1 VQLVAAS
8 GEHMGEAIAEA
19 REHVPGSWAVA
30 VDNAEGK
37 EIPLGESVG
46 KGHVISLGD
55 APADTPI
62 FQWPTGVLPSL
73 ANPAAYAN
81 AAPGWTVR
89 PESKLL
95 VIEAQTT
102 DDKLTELFMGVLE
115 RLPTGDNLEIRVLDH
130 FEDAGVTDI
139 WLTSR
144 VNVKKIVRFLDDNDV
159 ELFGNGHL
167 EISIYVRDEKATL
180 KLSEHK
186 TLLWLAEGRALES
199 EVTGWLT
206 ELGVP
211 RVPSLSTVR
220 EGAHFHYRS
229 AKSRDRKKLAE
240 ELYKQRLRKVDSV
253 KKSAS

>member
-1 VQLVAAS
+1 
-8 GEHMGEAIAEA
+8 
-19 REHVPGSWAVA
+19 
-30 VDNAEGK
+30 
-37 EIPLGESVG
+37 
-46 KGHVISLGD
+46 
-55 APADTPI
+55 
-62 FQWPTGVLPSL
+62 
-73 ANPAAYAN
+73 
-81 AAPGWTVR
+81 
-89 PESKLL
+89 